1 MPEGDSLKSLRD
13 DYQKMFEDRMF
24 NTMPESLGELI
35 RKCDDISIALNSRNI
50 H

>member
-1 MPEGDSLKSLRD
+1 VPEGDSLKSLRD

-24 NTMPESLGELI
+24 NTMPESFGELI